1 VTEAQARKLALSF
14 PGAEERPHFERV
26 RFKVAGKRGVTFC
39 TLGQG
44 TLNLKIEPR
53 QRLYAFLKE
62 QPDIFIDLGGW
73 TRMGFIGVR
82 LAKVKAP
89 FLRELITDAWT
100 RVASKR
106 ERAAFKDRSP
116 GA

>member
-1 VTEAQARKLALSF
+1 MTEKDARKLALSF
-14 PGAEERPHFERV
+14 PGAEETPHFERV
-26 RFKVAGKRGVTFC
+26 RFKVAGKRGRTFC

-53 QRLYAFLKE
+53 ARLYAFLKE
-62 QPDIFIDLGGW
+62 QPEIFIDLGGW

-82 LAKVKAP
+82 LSKVKPA
-89 FLRELITDAWT
+89 FLRELVTEAWK

-106 ERAAFKDRSP
+106 ELAAF
-116 GA
+116 AT